1 MEHYLQPEFVKN
13 CLVDLCT
20 IHLTIIGVC
29 LTVFTLLYSFIFSK
43 RAEISVYSDEL
54 KSKLVDPLIAQK
66 YGQVKKYIKS
76 LSKIISKCKYT
87 LILSM
92 LTWVLCWIDKM
103 FIFPL
108 FWKYGI
114 FIIALIL
121 SLIELIIC
129 IIWGRLIIIQ
139 YNKDIDV

>member
-1 MEHYLQPEFVKN
+1 MEHYLQPDFVKN
-13 CLVDLCT
+13 CLVDLCA

-54 KSKLVDPLIAQK
+54 KSRLVDPLIAQK
-66 YGQVKKYIKS
+66 YGQVKRYIAS
-76 LSKIISKCKYT
+76 LSNIIRKCKYT
-87 LILSM
+87 FILSI
-92 LTWVLCWIDKM
+92 LSWVLCWIDKM
-103 FIFPL
+103 FIFPP

-114 FIIALIL
+114 LVIALII

-129 IIWGRLIIIQ
+129 TLWGRLLIIQ
-139 YNKDIDV
+139 YNKDKDV